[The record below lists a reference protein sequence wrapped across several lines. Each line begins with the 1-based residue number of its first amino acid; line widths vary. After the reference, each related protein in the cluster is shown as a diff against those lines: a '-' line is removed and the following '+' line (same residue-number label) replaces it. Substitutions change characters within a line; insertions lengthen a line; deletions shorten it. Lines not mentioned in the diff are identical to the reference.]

1 MLFGS
6 SLVSILTEA
15 WSSSF
20 DLTFEICSVSMV
32 VASISFVLV
41 SLLTKGELSFVVEM
55 TKSSTD
61 CRLREYVEQLD
72 EIESEFRTLRESLVI
87 FSGEE
92 LSMGSNFVVLF
103 SVVVLTVIVVA
114 FDEDDTDDSF
124 SKFWS

>member
-1 MLFGS
+1 
-6 SLVSILTEA
+6 
-15 WSSSF
+15 
-20 DLTFEICSVSMV
+20 MV

-41 SLLTKGELSFVVEM
+41 SLLTKGELSFVVEI

>member
-72 EIESEFRTLRESLVI
+72 EIESEFRTLSESLVI